1 MDDIVEPVS
10 PVNHRLTKY
19 LKQARDRLIQTG
31 TRNRLIH
38 TARFAKR
45 GKSIDII
52 DERSDDVFRIL
63 VTDSKRMRF
72 DHESAG

>member
-38 TARFAKR
+38 TARFPKR

-52 DERSDDVFRIL
+52 TSARTMSSVFLSLI
-63 VTDSKRMRF
+63 VKRMRF